1 MLVLGIEAAI
11 VERGNVVAKALAVRR
26 DQIVE
31 RSDQAFRRVA
41 GDVDLA
47 RIVHASRDQD
57 RVMLLAP
64 SVKRR
69 ILAAREAQLDPDAAL
84 APTHD
89 DAHNDPPTNLS
100 EGLASVQEAYP
111 RPLQG

>member
-31 RSDQAFRRVA
+31 RSDHAFRRVA

-47 RIVHASRDQD
+47 RLVHARRDQD
-57 RVMLLAP
+57 HVMLLAQR
-64 SVKRR
+64 VKRR
-69 ILAAREAQLDPDAAL
+69 ILADREAQMELDAAL
-84 APTHD
+84 
-89 DAHNDPPTNLS
+89 DARS
-100 EGLASVQEAYP
+100 EEHTSDIQSLMRTSYDVF
-111 RPLQG
+111 